1 MHMVI
6 YFTSLTCLAIMAIG
20 LLIDPLMISGPR
32 VSRAPEANR
41 ETCTLPPSLSLAS
54 KTVTCDGKTQCF
66 STTGQHFMIAHV
78 AKPYLI
84 MYAAGLITPQNG
96 HSM

>member
-32 VSRAPEANR
+32 VSKAPEANR

-78 AKPYLI
+78 AKPHLI
-84 MYAAGLITPQNG
+84 MHVVDLITPQNG
-96 HSM
+96 DSM